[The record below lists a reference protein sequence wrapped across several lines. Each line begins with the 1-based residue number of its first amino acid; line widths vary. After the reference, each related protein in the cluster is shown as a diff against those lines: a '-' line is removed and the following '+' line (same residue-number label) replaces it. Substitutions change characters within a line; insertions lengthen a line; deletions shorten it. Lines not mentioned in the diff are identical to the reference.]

1 MESLHTLNTFT
12 YKDGEGQMEELE
24 LNYALYMQDY
34 DMQSKL
40 TDQPP
45 QGFFVKLLAPVDSS
59 RWGNVCNGNSA
70 C

>member
-1 MESLHTLNTFT
+1 
-12 YKDGEGQMEELE
+12 MEELE